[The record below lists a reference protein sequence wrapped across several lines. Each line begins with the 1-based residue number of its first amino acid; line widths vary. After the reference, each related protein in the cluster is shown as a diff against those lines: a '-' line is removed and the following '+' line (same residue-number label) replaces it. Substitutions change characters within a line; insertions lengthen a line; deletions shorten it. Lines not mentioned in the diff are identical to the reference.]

1 MFRITLISRA
11 RIEIASMH
19 IYIYIYIYI
28 YILIIAT
35 TVLEI
40 GRRTRNYCNIPVN
53 WPKLLG
59 PFHISLPCFL
69 FVYVSEMSFYITFNK
84 KLDII
89 VKIVF

>member
-1 MFRITLISRA
+1 M
-11 RIEIASMH
+11 
-19 IYIYIYIYI
+19 YIYI

-40 GRRTRNYCNIPVN
+40 CRRTRNYHNIPVN